1 MEFIRFENE
10 ELNKIIAEKLKKDDF
25 TIEDISKISYISID
39 GKNINGAL
47 SQSDLDLI
55 LGNINSVYF
64 SNINFE
70 NLLFTNASLSI
81 LGFKNCNLT
90 GCSFENIS
98 TKTLELNGCT
108 LNNNSMGKFRNISGI
123 TTLTLT
129 GKDEIDKAKILSDY
143 PDFDKLSFMEK
154 INIQESAK
162 YKKMEDIDL
171 SAISSFS
178 DLRYITLRRLN
189 INSNV
194 VDDFQKIKKLY
205 SLNLADSIIQPDVK
219 FPHIESLENLYV
231 GHIDGCEVIE
241 NLNGISNLSINQ
253 YGDILRDSEV
263 LANFRNLKDLK
274 LENTPNAN
282 EVSVI
287 NNQLSTLSLIRC
299 GISSIDFLS
308 QFEHLTRVNLNNNNL
323 NDDKVKD
330 LVELNKNLVNRGILR
345 RYRSCRIIKKTRN

>member
-10 ELNKIIAEKLKKDDF
+10 ELNKIIAEKLKKDHF
-25 TIEDISKISYISID
+25 TIEDISKILYISID

-55 LGNINSVYF
+55 FGNINSVYF
-64 SNINFE
+64 SNINFG
-70 NLLFTNASLSI
+70 NLLFTNGSLSV
-81 LGFKNCNLT
+81 LSFGDCDLT
-90 GCSFENIS
+90 GCSFENVS
-98 TKTLELNGCT
+98 TKTLELKGCI
-108 LNNNSMGKFRNISGI
+108 LNNNSMEEFRNISGI
-123 TTLTLT
+123 ATLTVT
-129 GKDEIDKAKILSDY
+129 GKDENDRAKILSDY
-143 PDFDKLSFMEK
+143 PNFDKLSFMEK
-154 INIQESAK
+154 INIQGSTK

-189 INSNV
+189 INSNI
-194 VDDFQKIKKLY
+194 VDDFQKIKDLY
-205 SLNLADSIIQPDVK
+205 SLNLADSVIQPDVK
-219 FPHIESLENLYV
+219 FPHIESLNSLYV
-231 GHIDGCEVIE
+231 GHIDSCEVIE

-253 YGDILRDSEV
+253 YGDILRASEV
-263 LANFRNLKDLK
+263 LADFRNLKDLK
-274 LENTPNAN
+274 LENTQNAA

-308 QFEHLTRVNLNNNNL
+308 QFEHLTSVNLNNNNL

-330 LVELNKNLVNRGILR
+330 LAELNKNLVNRGIL
-345 RYRSCRIIKKTRN
+345 

>member
-10 ELNKIIAEKLKKDDF
+10 ELNKFIAEKLKKDDF

-39 GKNINGAL
+39 GKHINGAL
-47 SQSDLDLI
+47 SQRDLDLI
-55 LGNINSVYF
+55 FGNISSVCF

-81 LGFKNCNLT
+81 LSFKNCNLT
-90 GCSFENIS
+90 GCSFENVS

-108 LNNNSMGKFRNISGI
+108 MNNNSMEKFRNISGI
-123 TTLTLT
+123 TTLTIT
-129 GKDEIDKAKILSDY
+129 GKDETDRAKMLADY
-143 PDFDKLSFMEK
+143 PDFDKLGFMEK
-154 INIQESAK
+154 INIEGSAK
-162 YKKMEDIDL
+162 YKKTEDIDL

-194 VDDFQKIKKLY
+194 VGDFQKIKNLY
-205 SLNLADSIIQPDVK
+205 SLNLADSVIQPDVK
-219 FPHIESLENLYV
+219 FPHIESLKSLYV
-231 GHIDGCEVIE
+231 GHIDSGKVIE

-253 YGDILRDSEV
+253 YGDILRDPEV
-263 LANFRNLKDLK
+263 LAEFKDLKDLK
-274 LENTPNAN
+274 LENVPNAV

-308 QFEHLTRVNLNNNNL
+308 QFEHLASVNLNNNNL

-330 LVELNKNLVNRGILR
+330 LVESNKNLVNRGIL
-345 RYRSCRIIKKTRN
+345 